1 MGNRD
6 TYTYEL
12 KPSEDV
18 IQKTY
23 NDYLELKEFLN
34 NNKIFDEENKPKF
47 CNYQIK
53 LETSSGINCFIR
65 RIEVWKYFQY
75 FAAFSILK

>member
-12 KPSEDV
+12 KPFEDV
-18 IQKTY
+18 IQKSY
-23 NDYLELKEFLN
+23 NDYLEFKELLEKSKYHSGDFYFLN
-34 NNKIFDEENKPKF
+34 NNKIFNEKNKPKF

-53 LETSSGINCFIR
+53 LETSSRIICFIR
-65 RIEVWKYFQY
+65 I
-75 FAAFSILK
+75 I